1 VIARGRLLEVVDGC
15 PIYAKASAA
24 DLDPLALAVGRR
36 GRLSKDG
43 PVYEVDRIGSGAAY
57 LHKVFDPP
65 QFKEWG
71 DVEKRDD
78 AIAKL
83 LAYIAGGKDDGRL
96 AVDLTRE
103 ALHAARMVRRIA
115 VASGPVEPG
124 IATASRF
131 VERVS

>member
-103 ALHAARMVRRIA
+103 ALRAAKMVRRIA
-115 VASGPVEPG
+115 ISAGPVEPG
-124 IATASRF
+124 IAPGSRF